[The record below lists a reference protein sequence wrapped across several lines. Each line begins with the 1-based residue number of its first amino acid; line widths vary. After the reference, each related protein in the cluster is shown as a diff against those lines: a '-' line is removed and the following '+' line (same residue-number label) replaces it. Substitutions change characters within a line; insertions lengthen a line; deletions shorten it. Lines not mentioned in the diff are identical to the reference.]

1 MEYFI
6 PHDTSCSR
14 YLSGTLEIDNSY
26 NPNVSAKV
34 ILDNG
39 SPDIIIQTLP
49 LLNRA
54 LHLDNVCIS
63 PLNDGNYYV
72 CKIIQR
78 HKIVLTGIL
87 DLSSNIK
94 YGFNKKNVPYYL
106 FKPTDF
112 RYPSFYVASKNKSQ
126 KKVYALVEFT
136 KWNITDKYPYGNC
149 LEIMGNLGD
158 INVEYQHILTLYHLQ
173 YPNLNHKYKQIEFNP
188 EVDDRLDLR
197 HLNVYSID
205 PPNCKDIDDA
215 FHLTEIADDIYEI
228 GIHIADVSHFIH
240 FNDDLDKIIQSRLT
254 SVYPP
259 HKTINMLPN
268 IYSDNI
274 CSLLPNKDRYAF
286 SFVFQINNQGEIIEY
301 RFVKTIIHSKK
312 AFSYQEADNLIQ
324 KDEDCDGEGKG
335 WWEKSDISKINR
347 LTDLIYLNNNFQLQ
361 KGDSKSSFMIQ
372 ILMVLA
378 NKYAAEHIYNNFPEL
393 SLLRTHLNLEKKDLS
408 KQNELNQYLIG
419 KNMKSALYQIAP
431 AKTSHDTLNIQKYT
445 HFTSPIRRYAD
456 IIVHRLL
463 QLSISNQHCTWDTKD
478 INNIVDNMNERNKTI
493 RKAEQKMNRLIIID
507 KLNNNSIETTGYI
520 TEIFP
525 EQKKIELYIPCY
537 KLSIKTRIFH
547 RKLDTILDYQF
558 DSSEKVD
565 IIENSKKNNDSDN
578 KSENVVIIDKN
589 KQETISLVRYQK
601 ITVSL
606 TPYLKKDSFE
616 DKLEIN
622 LVEPYLNIN

>member
-6 PHDTSCSR
+6 PHDTSSKR
-14 YLSGTLEIDNSY
+14 YLSGRLEIDNPY

-34 ILDNG
+34 ILDND
-39 SPDIIIQTLP
+39 SPDILIQTLP

-54 LHLDNVCIS
+54 FHLDQVYIS
-63 PLNDGNYYV
+63 PLEDGNHYV
-72 CKIIQR
+72 CNIIQR

-87 DLSSNIK
+87 DLSSTIK

-126 KKVYALVEFT
+126 KKVYALIEFA
-136 KWNITDKYPYGNC
+136 KWSLTDKYPYGNC
-149 LEIMGNLGD
+149 LEIIGELGY
-158 INVEYQHILTLYHLQ
+158 INTEYQHILSLYHLQ
-173 YPNLNHKYKQIEFNP
+173 YPNLNHKYKHIDFNP
-188 EVDDRLDLR
+188 EVKDRLDIR

-215 FHLTEIADDIYEI
+215 FHLNEIADNIYEI
-228 GIHIADVSHFIH
+228 GIHIADVSHFIQ

-268 IYSDNI
+268 VYSDNI

-286 SFVFQINNQGEIIEY
+286 SIIFRINNYGEIMDY

-312 AFSYQEADNLIQ
+312 AFSYQEADDLIQ
-324 KDEDCDGEGKG
+324 KDEEEDYQDERGPE
-335 WWEKSDISKINR
+335 SDISKINKI
-347 LTDLIYLNNNFQLQ
+347 TDLIYRNNNFQLQ
-361 KGDSKSSFMIQ
+361 KGDSKSGFMIQ

-378 NKYAAEHIYNNFPEL
+378 NKYAAEHICYNFPEL
-393 SLLRTHLNLEKKDLS
+393 SLLRTHLNLDKKDLS

-431 AKTSHDTLNIQKYT
+431 VRTSHDTLNINKYT

-463 QLSISNQHCTWDTKD
+463 QLSISNQSCSWDIND
-478 INNIVDNMNERNKTI
+478 INNIVDKMNERNKNI

-507 KLNNNSIETTGYI
+507 KLNNHSLETTGYI
-520 TEIFP
+520 TEIFQ

-537 KLSIKTRIFH
+537 KLSIKTRLFH

-558 DSSEKVD
+558 DSE
-565 IIENSKKNNDSDN
+565 NDSETD
-578 KSENVVIIDKN
+578 NVVIVDKN
-589 KQETISLVRYQK
+589 TQESISLSRYQK

-606 TPYLKKDSFE
+606 TPYLKKERFE

-622 LVEPYLNIN
+622 LVEPTLFKY